1 MKRSLRILHSEN
13 SVGWGGQELRILH
26 EARGMAERGHDVS
39 IACPPDSEIFSA
51 AHKMKIPVTGLPISR
66 RNLSALS
73 AVIRF
78 LRHNTFDIINTHSST
93 DSWLFATAAKFLR
106 LRTGL
111 VRTRHISAD
120 VGRDPFTHW
129 VYRYGAGRVVTTGE
143 RLRKNLIERNGLPPE
158 HVVSVPTGIDLEKFV
173 PGSQTAARLRLG
185 LPVDKPLI
193 GVVATLR
200 SWKGHR
206 YLIDAADILRD
217 TGFHYAVVGDGPQRE
232 NISQQLGQLN
242 LTDRFTCPG
251 NTDNVA
257 DWMQAMD
264 IFVLPSYANEGVPQS
279 IMQAM
284 ACGLPVISTP
294 VGSITEAVADG
305 ETGRIIPAQNAAL
318 LASEIRNLMEDG
330 ERRRHYGA
338 AARRKAVSEFGK
350 EKMLDRMEDVFD
362 SVLPVKAPHCTDQKR
377 VA

>member
-13 SVGWGGQELRILH
+13 SIGWGGQELRILH
-26 EARGMAERGHDVS
+26 EAHGMLDRGHEVM

-51 AHKMKIPVTGLPISR
+51 AHRMGIPVTGLPICR

-73 AVIRF
+73 AVVSF
-78 LRHNTFDIINTHSST
+78 LRRNRFDIINTHSST
-93 DSWLFATAAKFLR
+93 DSWLFATAAKLLR
-106 LRTGL
+106 LSTGM

-129 VYRYGAGRVVTTGE
+129 VYRYGVGRIVTTGE
-143 RLRKNLIERNGLPPE
+143 RLRKNLIERNGLPAQ
-158 HVVSVPTGIDLEKFV
+158 HVVSVPTGIDLGKFV
-173 PGSQTAARLRLG
+173 PGDKTGARLRLG
-185 LPVDKPLI
+185 LPVDKPLV

-200 SWKGHR
+200 SWKVHR
-206 YLIDAADILRD
+206 YLIDAANILRD
-217 TGFHYAVVGDGPQRE
+217 TNFHYALVGDGPQRE
-232 NISQQLGQLN
+232 NISHQLTQLN
-242 LTDRFTCPG
+242 LIDRFTCPG

-294 VGSITEAVADG
+294 IGSITEAVADG
-305 ETGRIIPAQNAAL
+305 ETGRIIPAQNAAQ
-318 LASEIRNLMEDG
+318 LASEIRGLMEDVD
-330 ERRRHYGA
+330 RRRHYGA

-362 SVLPVKAPHCTDQKR
+362 SVLPVNVQRSLGQKFT
-377 VA
+377 A